1 MKPEAYQAQYDAYLS
16 LIEPVLSKALEG
28 RLVQLKEGMAY
39 SLLAGGKRLRPVLT
53 LACCDLLGGSV
64 EEAAPFAA
72 AVEMIHA
79 YSLIHDDLP
88 CMDDDDLRRGKPT
101 NHKVFGEA
109 MAVLSGDGLQSLA
122 YETMLSQA
130 YSENAWRAIRAVA
143 QGAGTMGMVSGQV
156 RDMQATG
163 QAVSAE
169 TLRRIHAEKT
179 GALIL
184 AACLA
189 GAHIAKANA
198 KEIDSIARYAKAL
211 GLAFQIADDILDVTS
226 TAAELGKTPGKDE
239 REHKTTYVS
248 LYGLE
253 MAQQLAEQAAEEAEQ
268 ALAGFGRQAE
278 FLSITA
284 QKAVKRRK

>member
-1 MKPEAYQAQYDAYLS
+1 MKAEAYQNQYDAYVS
-16 LIEPVLSKALEG
+16 LIEPALSQALEG
-28 RLVQLKEGMAY
+28 RLAPLQRSMAY
-39 SLLAGGKRLRPVLT
+39 SLLSGGKRLRPVLT
-53 LACCDLLGGSV
+53 LACCDVLGGSV
-64 EEAAPFAA
+64 EKAVPFAA

-122 YETMLSQA
+122 YETMLGQA
-130 YSENAWRAIRAVA
+130 YSESAWHALQTIAS
-143 QGAGTMGMVSGQV
+143 GAGTMGMVSGQV

-169 TLRRIHAEKT
+169 TLRQIHAEKT

-198 KEIDSIARYAKAL
+198 KEIDGIARYARAL

-226 TAAELGKTPGKDE
+226 TAEELGKTPGKDE

-253 MAQQLAEQAAEEAEQ
+253 MAQQLAEQAAEEAGQ
-268 ALAGFGRQAE
+268 ALAGLGRQTE

-284 QKAVKRRK
+284 QRAVKRRK